1 MKKNIINEN
10 NLSKDNLIQQLHL
23 ARKELLTLRL
33 KNSIQK
39 KVIKNDLLLVKKRI
53 AKIMTLYNAK

>member
-1 MKKNIINEN
+1 MKKNVINKS
-10 NLSKDNLIQQLHL
+10 NLSKDDLIKELNSS
-23 ARKELLTLRL
+23 RKELLTLRL

-53 AKIMTLYNAK
+53 AQIMTLYNKK